1 MRPFLGA
8 LCLAMA
14 ISMASAPRSARAQ
27 WGGGFYNGAN
37 SAYGAPG
44 FYGMSYGVP
53 SYGVPR
59 TYTAFSSPYGL
70 GYGYGYP
77 PYGYMPGKY
86 GVDLWRPGFT
96 VPGYVYGGAT
106 AYRTFPIVTWP
117 VPSGFG
123 PPVGTYAPGFG
134 PSALPY

>member
-1 MRPFLGA
+1 MRRLLGA
-8 LCLAMA
+8 FLLA
-14 ISMASAPRSARAQ
+14 STLSGVSGPKEARAQ
-27 WGGGFYNGAN
+27 WGGNLYSGAN

-44 FYGMSYGVP
+44 LYGMSYGVP

-59 TYTAFSSPYGL
+59 TYSAFSSPYGA

-96 VPGYVYGGAT
+96 VPGYTYGRST
-106 AYRTFPIVTWP
+106 AYRTFPVVTWP
-117 VPSGFG
+117 VPAGYG
-123 PPVGTYAPGFG
+123 PPVGNYAPGFG
-134 PSALPY
+134 PASLSY